1 MSVGPFQ
8 VFDETIEAMGKGT
21 LGDLTST
28 SLSAVLLSN
37 AYTANLATHAAF
49 ADISAHQITG
59 GTYAP
64 IAVTGAIYN
73 DITGG
78 FNFDTN
84 DISWGL
90 NATIPD
96 CRYLAI
102 VAGSNGSLQPTD
114 LVVGFQDLI
123 TGGGS
128 VSATNGEFTVQAP
141 VGGWFEVTRS

>member
-28 SLSAVLLSN
+28 SLSAVLLSSS
-37 AYTANLATHAAF
+37 YTANLAAHATF
-49 ADISAHQITG
+49 ADMSVHQITG

-64 IAVTGAIYN
+64 TAVTGAVYN

-90 NATIPD
+90 SATIPD

-102 VAGSNGSLQPTD
+102 VVGSNASLQSTD

-123 TGGGS
+123 TEGGS

>member
-21 LGDLTST
+21 LGDLTAT
-28 SLSAVLLSN
+28 SLSAVLL
-37 AYTANLATHAAF
+37 
-49 ADISAHQITG
+49 G
-59 GTYAP
+59 GTYTADLANHATYGDISGDQISGGSYTP
-64 IAVTGAIYN
+64 IAITGATYN

-78 FNFDTN
+78 FNFDT
-84 DISWGL
+84 DDVSWGL

-102 VAGSNGSLQPTD
+102 VAGDSASLQASD

-123 TGGGS
+123 AEGGS
-128 VSATNGEFTVQAP
+128 VSSTNGEFTVQAP
-141 VGGWFEVTRS
+141 SGGWFEVTRS

>member
-21 LGDLTST
+21 LGDLTAT
-28 SLSAVLLSN
+28 SLTAVLLDASYSADLSN
-37 AYTANLATHAAF
+37 HAAF
-49 ADISAHQITG
+49 ADISGNQITG

-64 IAVTGAIYN
+64 LNITGAVYN

-78 FNFDTN
+78 FNFDTA

-102 VAGSNGSLQPTD
+102 VVGDSTSLAPSN
-114 LVVGFQDLI
+114 LVIGFQDLI
-123 TGGGS
+123 TEGGS

-141 VGGWFEVTRS
+141 AGGWFEVTRS